1 MTRPILTA
9 LVSYAAGILAGQYF
23 DIPVIFLCFA
33 GALVLLLGLYHG
45 ASGWQKSR
53 LYFCL
58 ALVVLGTI
66 MVQWQDERNQG
77 NIAFLADQRVLIIG
91 SVAAEPDV
99 RLNAANY
106 TVKVEE
112 VVERDGESAVES
124 PGEPVRGR
132 ILLTVTGP
140 APQYSYG
147 DRLEI
152 SGIPMVPKEPGN
164 PGEFNYREYLKAKG
178 IQLIIKSRQGAGVQ
192 KTGTGSINPVVD
204 ACLKIK
210 TKLMTVIDTTMSRQ
224 HAGLMA
230 GILFGSCGRIDP
242 GVRNDFALTGVVH
255 ILSVSGYHM
264 GLLVA
269 FCVLCGNLLQFGRTG
284 RNILMVLITSIY
296 AVMTGASPP
305 VIRGLVMAWV
315 LLLARHT
322 GREYD
327 WTKSLSLAAFVILLY
342 DPYALFNPGFQ
353 LSFIATWGILYLAPL
368 WRKLLK
374 LLSRARRVPVD
385 APAGLSPAAAP
396 TGLLPAGASAGLSS
410 AVTMVSQA
418 LAITLSAQAAVL
430 PITSYY
436 FNYVS
441 LVSLP
446 ANLIIVPL
454 ISLVMMLGGFAA
466 LGGLL
471 WLPLAGAVNFSTG
484 LILDLIL
491 RIARFLAG
499 LPFAVVTVKQ
509 PSIVEIAAFYVI
521 TVISIEAFRNPEIW
535 LRMRRQWSLHRTKA
549 VPLILAIV
557 AVLLW
562 TSIVSPAGSGK
573 LEVTFLDIGQ
583 GDAILIQSPEGRS
596 IIIDTGG
603 VQGSPLSTYNPGEK
617 VLVPY
622 LRRKGINKIDLLLLS
637 HAHADHIQGA
647 GALIE
652 TMGVDMLAV
661 APQFSKYPGG
671 VSLLNRFVAKGT
683 EVCQITGGE
692 KILLDR
698 NIALEA
704 LSPPAGAAAAENDD
718 SLVARL
724 CYGELHILFTGDAGE
739 AVLQEL
745 ADYPAQVHAEI
756 VKVPHHG
763 SKSGWLERFYLAAG
777 PRLAVISVG
786 PNYFGHPSREVLN
799 GLSGLDIPVLR
810 TDKNGAVI
818 VRSDGSDY
826 QVETGRDQLTMDN

>member
-23 DIPVIFLCFA
+23 NIPVIFLYFA
-33 GALVLLLGLYHG
+33 GALVLLLGLYHE
-45 ASGWQKSR
+45 ASGWQKNR

-58 ALVVLGTI
+58 ALVVLGII
-66 MVQWQDERNQG
+66 MVQWQDERNKG
-77 NIAFLADQRVLIIG
+77 NIEFLADQRVLIIG

-112 VVERDGESAVES
+112 LVERDGESAVES

-178 IQLIIKSRQGAGVQ
+178 IQLIIKSRQGVGVQ

-204 ACLKIK
+204 VCLKIK
-210 TKLMTVIDTTMSRQ
+210 VKLMAVIDATMSRQ
-224 HAGLMA
+224 HAGLLA
-230 GILFGSCGRIDP
+230 GILFGSGGRIDP
-242 GVRNDFALTGVVH
+242 GARNDFALTGVVH

-269 FCVLCGNLLQFGRTG
+269 FCVLCGNILQLNKTG
-284 RNILMVLITSIY
+284 RNILMVLVTSFY

-305 VIRGLVMAWV
+305 VVRALVMAWV
-315 LLLARHT
+315 LLLARHG

-327 WTKSLSLAAFVILLY
+327 WPNSLSLAAFVILLY
-342 DPYALFNPGFQ
+342 DPRALFNPGFQ
-353 LSFIATWGILYLAPL
+353 LSFTATWGILYLAPL
-368 WRKLLK
+368 WRGLPK
-374 LLSRARRVPVD
+374 LLSRVCRA
-385 APAGLSPAAAP
+385 PAAAP
-396 TGLLPAGASAGLSS
+396 TGQPPAAAVTGPLPAGAPAGLSS

-418 LAITLSAQAAVL
+418 LAITVSAQAAIF

-436 FNYVS
+436 FNYLS

-454 ISLVMMLGGFAA
+454 ISLVMILGGFAA

-484 LILDLIL
+484 LVLDLIL

-509 PSIVEIAAFYVI
+509 PSIVEIGAFYVI

-535 LRMRRQWSLHRTKA
+535 LRLRRQWSLHRTKA

-603 VQGSPLSTYNPGEK
+603 VQSSPLSTYNPGEK
-617 VLVPY
+617 VLAPY
-622 LRRKGINKIDLLLLS
+622 LRRKGISKIDLLLLS

-647 GALIE
+647 EALVKSI
-652 TMGVDMLAV
+652 GVNMLVV
-661 APQFSKYPGG
+661 APQFYEYPDGTR
-671 VSLLNRFVAKGT
+671 LLNSFQEKGT
-683 EVCQITGGE
+683 QIRKVAGGE
-692 KILLDR
+692 KVVFDEKIT
-698 NIALEA
+698 LEV
-704 LSPPAGAAAAENDD
+704 LSPPGSAEAKENDD
-718 SLVARL
+718 SLVVRL
-724 CYGELHILFTGDAGE
+724 CFGELHILFTGDAGE
-739 AVLQEL
+739 MILQKL
-745 ADYPAQVHAEI
+745 ADDPSAAHAEI

-763 SKSGWLERFYLAAG
+763 SKSGWLERFYRVAD
-777 PRLAVISVG
+777 PEMAVISVG

-799 GLSGLDIPVLR
+799 GLSGLNIPVLR
-810 TDKNGAVI
+810 TDHNGAVTI
-818 VRSDGSDY
+818 RSDGHDY
-826 QVETGRDQLTMDN
+826 LVETGKSKENRN

>member
-9 LVSYAAGILAGQYF
+9 MVSYAAGILAGQYF
-23 DIPVIFLCFA
+23 DIPVIFLYFT
-33 GALVLLLGLYHG
+33 GALVLLLGLYHE
-45 ASGWQKSR
+45 ASGWQKNR

-58 ALVVLGTI
+58 ALVALGII
-66 MVQWQDERNQG
+66 MVQWQDERNKG
-77 NIAFLADQRVLIIG
+77 NIEFLADQRVLIIG

-112 VVERDGESAVES
+112 LVERDGESAVES
-124 PGEPVRGR
+124 SGEPVRGR
-132 ILLTVTGP
+132 ILLTVAGP

-204 ACLKIK
+204 VCLKIK
-210 TKLMTVIDTTMSRQ
+210 VKLMAVIDATMSRQ
-224 HAGLMA
+224 HAGLLA
-230 GILFGSCGRIDP
+230 GILFGSGGRIDP
-242 GVRNDFALTGVVH
+242 GARNDFALTGVVH

-269 FCVLCGNLLQFGRTG
+269 FCVLCGNILQLNKTG
-284 RNILMVLITSIY
+284 RNILMVLVTSFY

-305 VIRGLVMAWV
+305 AVRALVMAWV
-315 LLLARHT
+315 LLLARHS
-322 GREYD
+322 GKEYD
-327 WTKSLSLAAFVILLY
+327 WPNSLSLAALVILLY
-342 DPYALFNPGFQ
+342 DPRTLFNPGFQ
-353 LSFIATWGILYLAPL
+353 LSFTATWGILYLAPL
-368 WRKLLK
+368 WREVSKLF
-374 LLSRARRVPVD
+374 SRVRRL
-385 APAGLSPAAAP
+385 PATAA
-396 TGLLPAGASAGLSS
+396 TLPAGSSASLTS

-418 LAITLSAQAAVL
+418 LAITVSAQAAIF

-436 FNYVS
+436 FNYIS

-454 ISLVMMLGGFAA
+454 ISLVMILGGFAA

-471 WLPLAGAVNFSTG
+471 WLPLGGTVNFSTG

-509 PSIVEIAAFYVI
+509 PSIVQIAAFYVI

-535 LRMRRQWSLHRTKA
+535 LRLRRRWSLHRTKV

-557 AVLLW
+557 AAILW

-583 GDAILIQSPEGRS
+583 GDAVLIQSPDGRS

-617 VLVPY
+617 VLAPF
-622 LRRKGINKIDLLLLS
+622 LRRKGISKIDLLLLS

-647 GALIE
+647 EALVKSI
-652 TMGVDMLAV
+652 GVNMLVV
-661 APQFSKYPGG
+661 APQFYEYPD
-671 VSLLNRFVAKGT
+671 SARLLNSFQEKGT
-683 EVCQITGGE
+683 QIRKVAGGE
-692 KILLDR
+692 KVVFDEKIT
-698 NIALEA
+698 LEA
-704 LSPPAGAAAAENDD
+704 LSPPGSAEAKENDD
-718 SLVARL
+718 SLVVRL
-724 CYGELHILFTGDAGE
+724 CFGELHILFTGDAGE
-739 AVLQEL
+739 MILQKL
-745 ADYPAQVHAEI
+745 ADDPSAAHAEI

-763 SKSGWLERFYLAAG
+763 SKSGWLERFYRVAD
-777 PRLAVISVG
+777 PEMAVISVG

-799 GLSGLDIPVLR
+799 GLSGLNIPILR
-810 TDKNGAVI
+810 TDRNGAVI
-818 VRSDGSDY
+818 ITSDGHNY
-826 QVETGRDQLTMDN
+826 QVETGKDKDNGN

>member
-9 LVSYAAGILAGQYF
+9 MVSYAAGILAGQYF
-23 DIPVIFLCFA
+23 DIPVIFLYFT
-33 GALVLLLGLYHG
+33 GALVLLLGLYHE
-45 ASGWQKSR
+45 ASGWQKNR

-58 ALVVLGTI
+58 ALVALGII
-66 MVQWQDERNQG
+66 MVQWQDERNKG
-77 NIAFLADQRVLIIG
+77 NIEFLADQRVLIIG

-112 VVERDGESAVES
+112 LVERDGESAVES
-124 PGEPVRGR
+124 SGEPVRGR
-132 ILLTVTGP
+132 ILLTVAGP

-204 ACLKIK
+204 VCLKIK
-210 TKLMTVIDTTMSRQ
+210 VKLMAVIDATMSRQ
-224 HAGLMA
+224 HAGLLA
-230 GILFGSCGRIDP
+230 GILFGSGGRIDP
-242 GVRNDFALTGVVH
+242 GARNDFALTGVVH

-269 FCVLCGNLLQFGRTG
+269 FCVLCGNILQLNKTG
-284 RNILMVLITSIY
+284 RNILMVLVTSFY

-305 VIRGLVMAWV
+305 VVRALVMAWV
-315 LLLARHT
+315 LLLARHS
-322 GREYD
+322 GGEYD
-327 WTKSLSLAAFVILLY
+327 WPNSLSLAALVILLY
-342 DPYALFNPGFQ
+342 DPRALFNPGFQ
-353 LSFIATWGILYLAPL
+353 LSFTATWGILYLAPL
-368 WRKLLK
+368 WRGLPKL
-374 LLSRARRVPVD
+374 
-385 APAGLSPAAAP
+385 APAGL
-396 TGLLPAGASAGLSS
+396 LS
-410 AVTMVSQA
+410 AVTIVSQA
-418 LAITLSAQAAVL
+418 LAITVSAQAAIF

-436 FNYVS
+436 FNYIS

-454 ISLVMMLGGFAA
+454 ISLVMILGGFAA

-471 WLPLAGAVNFSTG
+471 WLPLGGTVNFSTG

-509 PSIVEIAAFYVI
+509 PSIVQIAAFYVI

-535 LRMRRQWSLHRTKA
+535 LRLRRRWSLHRTKV

-557 AVLLW
+557 AAILW

-583 GDAILIQSPEGRS
+583 GDAVLIQSPDGRS

-603 VQGSPLSTYNPGEK
+603 VQGSPLSAYNPGEK
-617 VLVPY
+617 ILVPY
-622 LRRKGINKIDLLLLS
+622 LRRKGISKIDLLVLS

-647 GALIE
+647 EALVKS
-652 TMGVDMLAV
+652 MGVNMLVV
-661 APQFSKYPGG
+661 APQFDDSSDG
-671 VSLLNRFVAKGT
+671 SRLLNSFTEKGI
-683 EVCQITGGE
+683 QIKEATGGE
-692 KILLDR
+692 KVLFDEKIT
-698 NIALEA
+698 LEV
-704 LSPPAGAAAAENDD
+704 LSPPGNAEAKENDN
-718 SLVARL
+718 SLVVRL
-724 CYGELHILFTGDAGE
+724 CFGELHILFTGDVGE
-739 AVLQEL
+739 TVLQKL
-745 ADYPAQVHAEI
+745 ADYPVAVHAEI

-763 SKSGWLERFYLAAG
+763 SKSGWLERFYRVAD
-777 PRLAVISVG
+777 PEMAVISVG

-799 GLSGLDIPVLR
+799 GLSGLNIPVFR

-826 QVETGRDQLTMDN
+826 QVETVKDQ